1 MRVFYDGVIYKLQKY
16 GGINRY
22 FNNLISRLP
31 DEITPILT
39 AYRAKDIAYPKH
51 PNLKTYRFLGRENRP
66 RRLFEALERRYFE
79 SVTSSASFDLMH
91 PTYYWMLTG
100 KDMTSYRRPL
110 VVTVHDMIHELY
122 ADRMDSNGQI
132 ARTKRRSVEIADAVI
147 CVSENTKKDLM
158 KLSGVREDKIT
169 VIYLSSELDI
179 RSSYGDEPVPKRPYF
194 LYVGS
199 RNPNYKNF
207 DRLLEALSK
216 VVTRY
221 PEVILCSVGGS
232 FRDFE
237 RQQISDLGIENHL
250 ETLQNPSDSHLAKL
264 YRCSVAFVYPSNY
277 EGFGIPPLEAM
288 ACGTPVI
295 ASNRSSIPE
304 VVGDGGI
311 QFDPNSVADLA
322 DAMLS
327 VLENPIQ
334 RDRWIERG
342 FDRVQQFSWQ
352 KTADRTLEVYKQLV
366 VS

>member
-1 MRVFYDGVIYKLQKY
+1 MRVFYDGVIYKLQKF

-31 DEITPILT
+31 NSLTPILT
-39 AYRAKDIAYPKH
+39 AYRTQDIAYPQH
-51 PNLKTYRFLGRENRP
+51 PNLKTHAFPFREGKP
-66 RRLFEALERRYFE
+66 RRVFEWLERRYFQA
-79 SVTSSASFDLMH
+79 VTASESFDLMH

-122 ADRMDSNGQI
+122 ADRMDASGQI
-132 ARTKRRSVEIADAVI
+132 ARTKKRSVDIADAVI

-158 KLSGVREDKIT
+158 ELSKVPEEKIT
-169 VIYLSSELDI
+169 VVYEASELDI
-179 RSSYGDEPVPKRPYF
+179 QMSYGEESVPERPYF

-216 VVTRY
+216 VVSRF
-221 PEVILCSVGGS
+221 PEAMLLAVGGS

-237 RQQISDLGIENHL
+237 QKQIDELGLQNHL
-250 ETLQNPSDSHLAKL
+250 QTLKQPDDRHLAKL
-264 YRCSVAFVYPSNY
+264 YRCSVAFVYPSEY

-288 ACGTPVI
+288 ACGTAVI

-304 VVGDGGI
+304 VVGDAGI
-311 QFDPNSVADLA
+311 QFDPHSVEDLA
-322 DAMLS
+322 EAMLS
-327 VLENPIQ
+327 VLDSSAQ
-334 RDRWIERG
+334 RDRLVERG
-342 FDRVQQFSWQ
+342 FDRAKQFNWNQ
-352 KTADRTLEVYKQLV
+352 TAEQTLEVYQKVL
-366 VS
+366 